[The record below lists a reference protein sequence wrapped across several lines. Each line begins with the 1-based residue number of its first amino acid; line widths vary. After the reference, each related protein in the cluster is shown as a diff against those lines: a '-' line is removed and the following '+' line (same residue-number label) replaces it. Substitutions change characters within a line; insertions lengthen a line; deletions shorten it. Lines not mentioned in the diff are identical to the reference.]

1 MVHALS
7 EARRALRPGGRL
19 IDLRPTM
26 RNRRVE
32 LDLPGATL
40 FLGEIDASCTFSDHL
55 AANAALDAALA
66 AGELRLEHETTFAYV
81 TDLDSL
87 ADLREFQA
95 GFRRSVMPE
104 SVFEKIKRLTAN
116 ETEDFLIRIRREML
130 IARYRRISNTDLK
143 NGYKVVK

>member
-32 LDLPGATL
+32 LDLAGATL
-40 FLGEIDASCTFSDHL
+40 FLGEIDSSCTFSDHV
-55 AANAALDAALA
+55 AANASLDAALA
-66 AGELRLEHETTFAYV
+66 AGDIRLEHKTAFAYV

-87 ADLREFQA
+87 ADLREFET

-104 SVFEKIKRLTAN
+104 SIYEQIRLLTAD
-116 ETEDFLIRIRREML
+116 ETEDFLIRVRREIM
-130 IARYRRISNTDLK
+130 IARYRRMPDTVLTESQ
-143 NGYKVVK
+143 

>member
-7 EARRALRPGGRL
+7 EARRVLVPSGRL

-32 LDLPGATL
+32 LDLAGATL
-40 FLGEIDASCTFSDHL
+40 FLGEIDSTCTFSDHV
-55 AANAALDAALA
+55 AANDALDAALS
-66 AGELRLEHETTFAYV
+66 AGDIRLEHRAAFPYV

-87 ADLREFQA
+87 ADLREFEA

-104 SVFEKIKRLTAN
+104 SIFQQIAVFTAD
-116 ETEDFLIRIRREML
+116 ETADYLIRIRREL
-130 IARYRRISNTDLK
+130 QIARYRKL
-143 NGYKVVK
+143 

>member
-32 LDLPGATL
+32 LDLAGATL
-40 FLGEIDASCTFSDHL
+40 FLGEIDSTCTFSDHV
-55 AANAALDAALA
+55 AANDALDAALS
-66 AGELRLEHETTFAYV
+66 AGDIRLEHKTTFLYV

-87 ADLREFQA
+87 ADLREFKA
-95 GFRRSVMPE
+95 SFRRSIMPE
-104 SVFEKIKRLTAN
+104 SIFQQIAAFTAD
-116 ETEDFLIRIRREML
+116 ERADYLIRIRREL
-130 IARYRRISNTDLK
+130 QIARYRRL
-143 NGYKVVK
+143 